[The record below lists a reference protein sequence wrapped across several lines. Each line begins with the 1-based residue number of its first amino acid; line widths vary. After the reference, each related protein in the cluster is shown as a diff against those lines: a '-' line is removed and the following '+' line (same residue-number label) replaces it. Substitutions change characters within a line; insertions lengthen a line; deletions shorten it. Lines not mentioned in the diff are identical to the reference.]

1 LISIIHPCP
10 SRDLPRVWEWLS
22 HFSKETLDSNAPKSL
37 DEFLHSEAMCRM
49 GGGKTF
55 CIHNDDV
62 MIGVIWVE
70 NIGDG
75 IGVGHLVFDPGHTIS
90 TSEKIQAS
98 KLVMKEIFQHFRKVM
113 WAYFADNRAFHVFL
127 RRMGAIEEGIF
138 HQHVRRGSDF
148 VDQAWMASFPETK

>member
-1 LISIIHPCP
+1 MW
-10 SRDLPRVWEWLS
+10 DWLS
-22 HFSKETLDSNAPKSL
+22 HFAQETLDSNAPKSL

-49 GGGKTF
+49 NGGKTF

-62 MIGVIWVE
+62 MIGAIWVE

-90 TSEKIQAS
+90 TSEKIYAS
-98 KLVMKEIFQHFRKVM
+98 KLVMKEIFQYFRKVM